1 MNAADLAVFD
11 ALFASVA
18 EEMGAAL
25 ERAATSTNIKE
36 RRDLS
41 CAVFDDEGHRSRDGR
56 RPGAGCSSP
65 WRRACAASRIASA
78 SRGPPAMA
86 DSRSN
91 LRNACRSASPSFMA
105 R

>member
-36 RRDLS
+36 RRDLGLQGGIQ
-41 CAVFDDEGHRSRDGR
+41 CH
-56 RPGAGCSSP
+56 GAGGLNFE
-65 WRRACAASRIASA
+65 R
-78 SRGPPAMA
+78 PPAKIQTA
-86 DSRSN
+86 DFYRAAF
-91 LRNACRSASPSFMA
+91 LLPYRQRV
-105 R
+105 